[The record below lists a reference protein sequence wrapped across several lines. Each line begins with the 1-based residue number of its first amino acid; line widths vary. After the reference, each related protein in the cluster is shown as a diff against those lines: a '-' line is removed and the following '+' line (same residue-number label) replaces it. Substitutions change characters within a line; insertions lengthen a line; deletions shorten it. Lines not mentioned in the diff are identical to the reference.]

1 MDAERGVDRGYA
13 WVILGGNSVYA
24 YRHPYHPSRPEFNI
38 SASNV
43 CIPFSFNM
51 NYHNSLHPDE
61 KCNCVIKFARHLYTC
76 DNIHVHVWA
85 GCQGHVC
92 VPFEPGKRLLVIRQ
106 MFSLWVLQNA
116 FCPKTQTITD
126 LLYISKSFYLAKF
139 FLVSVLD
146 LLSLVDYIIR

>member
-51 NYHNSLHPDE
+51 NY
-61 KCNCVIKFARHLYTC
+61 LYT
-76 DNIHVHVWA
+76 
-85 GCQGHVC
+85 
-92 VPFEPGKRLLVIRQ
+92 L
-106 MFSLWVLQNA
+106 M
-116 FCPKTQTITD
+116 
-126 LLYISKSFYLAKF
+126 KS
-139 FLVSVLD
+139 VTV
-146 LLSLVDYIIR
+146 